1 MLSVE
6 RTRERDA
13 KCGENQRKMLNEIR
27 TRKK

>member
-13 KCGENQRKMLNEIR
+13 KCGENQGEMLNEKR
-27 TRKK
+27 TRER